1 MVMFR
6 IVLCDD
12 SPADLMVLRGHL
24 EQLKEKR
31 PVDIISYTDGLDLL
45 KDYKQKG
52 FCDILVLDMRM
63 ETMGGIEVAKHIRQ
77 LDDEVPILI
86 VTATVDY
93 AVEGYKVGAFRYIVK
108 PVESGDFL
116 SAVEELLDRQQKKQA
131 SIFSFPSIN
140 GTTKLMTDHIYYLES
155 DLRTIRVVAKE
166 GTFTFT
172 GTISSL
178 EEQLR
183 PDGFIRIHKS
193 FLVNVSHIYNIFKDS
208 VTMDNKE
215 VLPMSKHK
223 RKEVNQEFLSYM
235 EANL

>member
-1 MVMFR
+1 MFR
-6 IVLCDD
+6 IVLYDD
-12 SPADLMVLRGHL
+12 SPADLMVLCGHL

-223 RKEVNQEFLSYM
+223 RREVNQEFLSYM

>member
-1 MVMFR
+1 M
-6 IVLCDD
+6 
-12 SPADLMVLRGHL
+12 
-24 EQLKEKR
+24 
-31 PVDIISYTDGLDLL
+31 DILSYTDGLDLL

-140 GTTKLMTDHIYYLES
+140 GTTILMTDHIYYLES

-223 RKEVNQEFLSYM
+223 RREVNQEFLSYM

>member
-1 MVMFR
+1 M
-6 IVLCDD
+6 
-12 SPADLMVLRGHL
+12 
-24 EQLKEKR
+24 
-31 PVDIISYTDGLDLL
+31 DIISYTDGLDLL

-63 ETMGGIEVAKHIRQ
+63 KTMGGIEVAKHIRR

-108 PVESGDFL
+108 PVEGSDFL

-131 SIFSFPSIN
+131 SIFSFPSMN

-183 PDGFIRIHKS
+183 TDGFIRIHKS

>member
-1 MVMFR
+1 
-6 IVLCDD
+6 
-12 SPADLMVLRGHL
+12 
-24 EQLKEKR
+24 
-31 PVDIISYTDGLDLL
+31 
-45 KDYKQKG
+45 
-52 FCDILVLDMRM
+52 M
-63 ETMGGIEVAKHIRQ
+63 E
-77 LDDEVPILI
+77 
-86 VTATVDY
+86 
-93 AVEGYKVGAFRYIVK
+93 
-108 PVESGDFL
+108 SSDFL
-116 SAVEELLDRQQKKQA
+116 SAVDELLDRQQKKQA
-131 SIFSFPSIN
+131 SIFSFPSIS
-140 GTTKLMTDHIYYLES
+140 GTPKLMTDHIYYLES

-223 RKEVNQEFLSYM
+223 RREVNQEFLSYM

>member
-1 MVMFR
+1 MFR

-63 ETMGGIEVAKHIRQ
+63 KTMGGIEVAKHIRR

-183 PDGFIRIHKS
+183 TDGFIRIHKS

>member
-1 MVMFR
+1 MFR

-63 ETMGGIEVAKHIRQ
+63 KTMGGIEVAKHIRR

-93 AVEGYKVGAFRYIVK
+93 AVEG
-108 PVESGDFL
+108 SDFL

-131 SIFSFPSIN
+131 SIFSFPSMS

-183 PDGFIRIHKS
+183 TDGFIRIHKS

>member
-1 MVMFR
+1 MFR

-63 ETMGGIEVAKHIRQ
+63 KTMGGIEVAKHIRQ

-223 RKEVNQEFLSYM
+223 RREVNQEFLSYM

>member
-1 MVMFR
+1 MFR

-63 ETMGGIEVAKHIRQ
+63 KTMGGIEVAKHIRR

-223 RKEVNQEFLSYM
+223 RREVNQEFLSYM

>member
-86 VTATVDY
+86 VTATVEIGR
-93 AVEGYKVGAFRYIVK
+93 AHV
-108 PVESGDFL
+108 
-116 SAVEELLDRQQKKQA
+116 
-131 SIFSFPSIN
+131 
-140 GTTKLMTDHIYYLES
+140 
-155 DLRTIRVVAKE
+155 
-166 GTFTFT
+166 
-172 GTISSL
+172 
-178 EEQLR
+178 
-183 PDGFIRIHKS
+183 
-193 FLVNVSHIYNIFKDS
+193 
-208 VTMDNKE
+208 
-215 VLPMSKHK
+215 
-223 RKEVNQEFLSYM
+223 
-235 EANL
+235 

>member
-1 MVMFR
+1 M
-6 IVLCDD
+6 LC
-12 SPADLMVLRGHL
+12 GHL

-131 SIFSFPSIN
+131 SIFSFPSIS
-140 GTTKLMTDHIYYLES
+140 GTT
-155 DLRTIRVVAKE
+155 
-166 GTFTFT
+166 
-172 GTISSL
+172 
-178 EEQLR
+178 
-183 PDGFIRIHKS
+183 
-193 FLVNVSHIYNIFKDS
+193 N
-208 VTMDNKE
+208 
-215 VLPMSKHK
+215 
-223 RKEVNQEFLSYM
+223 
-235 EANL
+235 

>member
-1 MVMFR
+1 M
-6 IVLCDD
+6 VLC
-12 SPADLMVLRGHL
+12 GHL

-223 RKEVNQEFLSYM
+223 RREVNQEFLSYM